1 MQTAGEVVLKRSN
14 SKEEQNVAAGG
25 VLLKR
30 SNSKEEQNVAEAKA
44 QALQASLVNF
54 FESYTKLTQYK
65 KEVVPSGQKSEAK
78 RCAKIG

>member
-1 MQTAGEVVLKRSN
+1 MQSVGEVVLKRSN

-44 QALQASLVNF
+44 EALQASLDTFFCLFLNF
-54 FESYTKLTQYK
+54 IIQQFNVLQS
-65 KEVVPSGQKSEAK
+65 
-78 RCAKIG
+78 

>member
-1 MQTAGEVVLKRSN
+1 MQSVGEVVLKRSN

-44 QALQASLVNF
+44 EALQASLVTF
-54 FESYTKLTQYK
+54 FAVCLPFSKFYYSTIQCTAM
-65 KEVVPSGQKSEAK
+65 PS
-78 RCAKIG
+78 

>member
-54 FESYTKLTQYK
+54 FEFLPRSLNIK
-65 KEVVPSGQKSEAK
+65 KRLCRQVKKVKPKK
-78 RCAKIG
+78 FAKIG